1 MSRDI
6 SNAFSNAV
14 VAAVVAPVM
23 LMKAEFDSG
32 DVLAWTG
39 YGTITFGGDSYLGV
53 GDFGSVDKV
62 EESADVRANGAVLTL
77 SGIPSSLVVTALTED
92 YQGRP
97 ITLYLGLLNLTSGA
111 LIDHPY
117 ATLSGRMDVMT
128 IQEGA
133 DTATISLTVE
143 NNLIELTRSKE
154 RRYTHEDQ
162 QIDYAGDLGLE
173 YVAGLQEKP
182 LNWGVPNPPVAGGG
196 ATTDG
201 GFAVTELD

>member
-1 MSRDI
+1 MSRNL
-6 SNAFSNAV
+6 SNAFANAV
-14 VAAVVAPVM
+14 TAGVVAPVM

-53 GDFGSVDKV
+53 GDFGGVDKV

-77 SGIPSSLVVTALTED
+77 SGIPSDLIATALLED

-111 LIDHPY
+111 LIDSPY
-117 ATLSGRMDVMT
+117 AVISGRMDVMS
-128 IQEGA
+128 IEEGS

-162 QIDYAGDLGLE
+162 LIDYPDDLGLE

-182 LNWGVPNPPVAGGG
+182 LDWGVPNSLAGAPNVSAPPSVS
-196 ATTDG
+196 D
-201 GFAVTELD
+201 EY